1 MVTLKNEHGQIAIS
15 SEVFTNLTGEAAT
28 NCFGVK
34 GMTVSSITDGIVHM
48 LKPEY
53 KGKGVSV
60 VYNNDNTI
68 SIELHIA
75 VDRGVNIPA
84 ICESI
89 KHRVS
94 YEVSK
99 GTGVEVKRVDI
110 FVDKMLLG

>member
-1 MVTLKNEHGQIAIS
+1 MVTIKNEYGQIAIS

-34 GMTVSSITDGIVHM
+34 GMTVNSITDGIVHM

-60 VYNNDNTI
+60 VYNGDGPI

-75 VDRGVNIPA
+75 IDRGVNIPV

-89 KHRVS
+89 KEEVR
-94 YEVSK
+94 YKVSK
-99 GTGVEVKRVDI
+99 GTGVDVKRVDI
-110 FVDKMLLG
+110 YVDKMLIG